1 MKIDIPG
8 IQPLEIKNIVFD
20 YNGTIA
26 IDGKVI
32 DGVSENIN
40 ELAGEFDFYVITAD
54 TFGSVEKEL
63 ETTQCKV
70 IKIPQSSQDIS
81 KLNFIKGLGSDT
93 TLAVGNGRNDK
104 LMLQEAVLGIGI
116 LQDEGICTEILLNT
130 DILLKSIVDV
140 FGYLRSEKR
149 LIATLRN

>member
-8 IQPLEIKNIVFD
+8 KKPFELKNIVFD

-32 DGVSENIN
+32 KGVSENIN
-40 ELAGEFDFYVITAD
+40 ELAGKLNFYVVTAD
-54 TFGSVEKEL
+54 TYGSVEKEL
-63 ETTQCKV
+63 AKTNCKI
-70 IKIPQSSQDIS
+70 IKIPKSAQDLS
-81 KLNFIKGLGSDT
+81 KLYFVTDLGSDI

-104 LMLQEAVLGIGI
+104 LMLKEAVLGIGI
-116 LQDEGICTEILLNT
+116 LQEEGICTETLLNS
-130 DILLKSIVDV
+130 DIVVKSILDV
-140 FGYLRSEKR
+140 FGYLKETNR